1 MPGGTNFTSNP
12 HSPTQPMLPTIPIPD
27 TIPLLTIRETVLFPK
42 ALLPMV
48 VVDEKEKQ
56 LLADILRSSRMVAV
70 TGMNRDPGPG
80 NNHED
85 YFRTGGVG
93 LVRACHE
100 NQDGT
105 SNLILQGLARIE
117 IEKILFED
125 PYKVARIR
133 ILEPRLENPAPLIE
147 NLTDRLNRAIQL
159 SVDLGNPI
167 PQHILEFL
175 QNIKEPEAFLDISA
189 FTLCKS
195 VEDKQQLLETLDTK
209 ERFELLL
216 EFMRIENDRLQL
228 LSKLKGNLS
237 DEDIELN

>member
-1 MPGGTNFTSNP
+1 
-12 HSPTQPMLPTIPIPD
+12 MLPNIPIPD
-27 TIPLLTIRETVLFPK
+27 TIPLLTIPETVLFPQ
-42 ALLPMV
+42 ALLPMI
-48 VVDEKEKQ
+48 VVDEQEKQ

-70 TGMNRDPGPG
+70 SGINRDPGPG
-80 NNHED
+80 TDHED
-85 YFRTGGVG
+85 FFRTAGVG

-105 SNLILQGLARIE
+105 SNLILQGLARVE
-117 IEKILFED
+117 IEKIIFED

-133 ILEPRLENPAPLIE
+133 VLQSSGESPESLIE

-167 PQHILEFL
+167 RPDVLEFL

-228 LSKLKGNLS
+228 LNKLKGNLS